1 MIDYRKNITLLPYN
15 TFGIDVKA
23 DHLFHLKSRE
33 GLTEI
38 LAHPVF
44 SEVSGDLNNL
54 LILGQGSNI
63 LFTHDYRG
71 VVIRN
76 EITGI
81 RLLEENEESVV
92 LEAGAGVI
100 WQELVEYTVSH
111 SLAGIENLTLIPGTV
126 GAAPIQNIG
135 AYGAEVADVVV
146 RVNVFHLEKREWL
159 TLDNKECGFGYRDS
173 IFKRELRNK
182 VLISSIVLALSKVP
196 RLKLDYGGIKGELA
210 KKSITD
216 PSLRE
221 ISDVISDIRRAK
233 LPDPVKLGNAG
244 SFFKNP
250 TVGEREFVALLSS
263 FPDIRY
269 FRQGGLYKIP
279 AGWLIE
285 QAGWKGYRLNDAGC
299 YDWQAL
305 ILVNY
310 GRATGEEILDLSE
323 KIKRSVFSKFGILIE
338 REVNVI

>member
-1 MIDYRKNITLLPYN
+1 M
-15 TFGIDVKA
+15 
-23 DHLFHLKSRE
+23 
-33 GLTEI
+33 
-38 LAHPVF
+38 
-44 SEVSGDLNNL
+44 NNL

-81 RLLEENEESVV
+81 HVIEESEEGVV

-100 WQELVEYTVSH
+100 WQELVEYSVSQN
-111 SLAGIENLTLIPGTV
+111 LAGIENLTLIPGTV

-135 AYGAEVADVVV
+135 AYGVEAADAIVS
-146 RVNVFHLEKREWL
+146 VNVFNLEKREWL
-159 TLDNKECGFGYRDS
+159 TLGNNECGFGYRDS

-182 VLISSIVLALSKVP
+182 VLICSVVFRLSKVP
-196 RLKLDYGGIKGELA
+196 GPKLGYGGITEELA
-210 KKSITD
+210 KRDITD

-221 ISDVISDIRRAK
+221 ISDVISQIRKAK
-233 LPDPVKLGNAG
+233 LPDPAKLGNAG

-250 TVGEREFVALLSS
+250 TIGEAEFVALVRS
-263 FPDIRY
+263 FPHIRY
-269 FRQGGLYKIP
+269 YRQGELYKIP

-299 YDWQAL
+299 YDRQAL

-310 GRATGEEILDLSE
+310 GRATGEEIFDLSE
-323 KIKRSVFSKFGILIE
+323 KIKTSVFDKFGIVIE